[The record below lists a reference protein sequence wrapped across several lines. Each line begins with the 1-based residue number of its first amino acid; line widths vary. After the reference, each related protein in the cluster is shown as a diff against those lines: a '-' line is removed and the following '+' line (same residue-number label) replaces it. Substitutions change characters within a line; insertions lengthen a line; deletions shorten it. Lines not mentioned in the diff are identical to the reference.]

1 MILSAVDKITVAL
14 TTDAFNTHLLPTSFS
29 TINKV
34 SYVST
39 DKTIYTPFFTD
50 YMLSANLFS
59 VPGTYDGEISIY
71 YDYVIADQFSLTG
84 SQLQGALN
92 VLVGDIVSCEDSLI
106 WFNDAINELTSDL
119 SIEEKVQIAT
129 VAGRLNYYIP
139 PDCLSIVS
147 LPMTFSTWADEITF
161 DYDPGDSVLDLYY
174 YRKPIMLKYISDT
187 PVDIPVSAQYALVL
201 YAAMRYKQADEEMAE
216 AEIYRSE
223 FEKKKDLMVDVVH
236 SKVMPSSPR
245 MVW

>member
-1 MILSAVDKITVAL
+1 M
-14 TTDAFNTHLLPTSFS
+14 
-29 TINKV
+29 
-34 SYVST
+34 
-39 DKTIYTPFFTD
+39 
-50 YMLSANLFS
+50 
-59 VPGTYDGEISIY
+59 
-71 YDYVIADQFSLTG
+71 
-84 SQLQGALN
+84 
-92 VLVGDIVSCEDSLI
+92 LVGDVVSCENALI
-106 WFNDAINELTSDL
+106 WFNDGINELTSDL
-119 SIEEKVQIAT
+119 NIEEKVQIAT
-129 VAGRLNYYIP
+129 VAGRMNYYIP

-147 LPMTFSTWADEITF
+147 LPIAFNTWANEIIF
-161 DYDPGDSVLDLYY
+161 DDDPGDAVVDLYY